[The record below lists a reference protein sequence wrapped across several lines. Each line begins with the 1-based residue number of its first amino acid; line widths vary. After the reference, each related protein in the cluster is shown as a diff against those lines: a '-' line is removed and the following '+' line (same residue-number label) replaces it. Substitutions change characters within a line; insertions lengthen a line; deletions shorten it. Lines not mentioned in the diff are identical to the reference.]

1 MDPTTYTALRED
13 ALAALADGQ
22 LVRAIEALRSLAEM
36 LREGQVY
43 ARLEELRETYDRL
56 LAFFVEGMPDPDRQR
71 MTEQF
76 VCQAYELADVLHRAQ
91 RLATADTHYA
101 SVHGVLQRM
110 GVAERFADN
119 DLVGCSPRQVFE
131 SAWTSAQWTAAD
143 YEAAL
148 ALWRPTARTPICGC
162 RFS

>member
-71 MTEQF
+71 MTARRTSSPM
-76 VCQAYELADVLHRAQ
+76 CS
-91 RLATADTHYA
+91 TAP
-101 SVHGVLQRM
+101 
-110 GVAERFADN
+110 N
-119 DLVGCSPRQVFE
+119 DLPRPIHTMPAFTACS
-131 SAWTSAQWTAAD
+131 SAWA
-143 YEAAL
+143 
-148 ALWRPTARTPICGC
+148 
-162 RFS
+162 